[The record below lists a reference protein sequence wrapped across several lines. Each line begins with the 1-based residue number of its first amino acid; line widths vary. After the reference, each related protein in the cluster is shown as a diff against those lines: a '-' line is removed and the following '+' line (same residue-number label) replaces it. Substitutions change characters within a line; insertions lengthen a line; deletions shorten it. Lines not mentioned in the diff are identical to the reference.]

1 MFHLVYTSYSTA
13 PFSEEE
19 LIQLLNQS
27 RVSNKKLDITG
38 MLVYLDNKFI
48 QVLEGERAAVVKLYE
63 KIAGDPRHKKVAL
76 LLEGNTRER
85 IFKDWSMGF
94 KKITNNE
101 FEELTGFKDPENFF
115 EEQSVTDD
123 SPAVMVFLQLF
134 YKKNYTDYPEEM
146 YR

>member
-48 QVLEGERAAVVKLYE
+48 QVLEGERTAVVKLYE

-76 LLEGNTRER
+76 LLGKEIPASESS
-85 IFKDWSMGF
+85 K
-94 KKITNNE
+94 
-101 FEELTGFKDPENFF
+101 TGRWASRKLPIMN
-115 EEQSVTDD
+115 
-123 SPAVMVFLQLF
+123 L
-134 YKKNYTDYPEEM
+134 KN
-146 YR
+146 